1 MGTREQYMVMI
12 RLQVYERRKEQVKRG
27 GRVCH
32 QTSSSRHGESS
43 LQFLEFRILGLLCR
57 RMACLDVACTRRG
70 VNWCM
75 LCAHESLVESVLLE
89 LLELRFEFVLRAGVC
104 GNVLAR
110 PHIHIHRYAV
120 LTSSISSPALSGLD
134 IAFEISSASSR
145 CSLISVIVA
154 STLFISLW
162 RRKIRGV
169 GRSLDGVGF

>member
-104 GNVLAR
+104 GNVLTR
-110 PHIHIHRYAV
+110 PHIHRYAE

-162 RRKIRGV
+162 RRKIRGGGGEV
-169 GRSLDGVGF
+169 